1 MTRLMWFR
9 LGSVGRPANIPRMMF
24 VANIAALFLA
34 LALAAPASSEPGLEG
49 VTGLLNIPT
58 AEVLKDGEVTVGFGR
73 NENNIRFPGRVQRN
87 YFAGVGFLPR
97 LEITARYIDFPEIL
111 DPGIP
116 GFGTRKDRSVNAKF
130 QLLSEDKAPL
140 SFAVGV
146 YDVAG
151 RAVLERCAYGV
162 ATKTA
167 GDFQFTLGV
176 GEKRLDGVFGGVSY
190 KPVREVELMYEFDTY
205 DSNYGVRF
213 NPHPDW
219 HVTLGSVA
227 GDFTY
232 GVSFT
237 KALPSSRNPK
247 PLHEGV
253 TLARK
258 PVMDGEAGT
267 VADLLAIELA
277 QLGLENVRISINS
290 GELDVEY
297 ENRRFRNEEQA
308 WAFVCDWAARRA
320 PADTTR
326 VCVRS
331 LRGQSPVVSTAFA
344 PHDLIAYVN
353 GEITDEEFAV
363 KADIKDG
370 ANERVQAK
378 LRGSSIGATD
388 LLFVPAC
395 TLDLG
400 RSYQPVR
407 QRSGI
412 AIEHSTAL
420 GGGFSLSSREE
431 IPISNNLDNR
441 DSPFIVRGMLNHS
454 APLGGGWYSHVD
466 AGYYNFHRWGGQ
478 AEIRK
483 YWEES
488 RLDLGVNAGI
498 VDNSFSDSV
507 DEQFQVSGSVRIPSL
522 DLTLSGTTGRF
533 IWGDEGFRLSA
544 NRRLGAYSV
553 EFFYL
558 NTTYTEDEAGVRVSI
573 PLFGYSEHT
582 SGLRAGAAPVFNYE
596 YRTAA
601 AHRGE
606 LLYAG
611 GSLSEYR
618 AWLYPWHLRENLY
631 LLREAAS
638 GILQLQ
644 D

>member
-1 MTRLMWFR
+1 
-9 LGSVGRPANIPRMMF
+9 VGRLANIPRMMF
-24 VANIAALFLA
+24 AANITALFLA
-34 LALAAPASSEPGLEG
+34 LVFAAPASAEPGLEG

-58 AEVLKDGEVTVGFGR
+58 AEVLKDGEVTLGFGR

-87 YFAGVGFLPR
+87 YYAGLGFLPR
-97 LEITARYIDFPEIL
+97 LEISARYIDFPEIN

-140 SFAVGV
+140 SLAVGM

-151 RAVLERCAYGV
+151 RAVLERGGYAV

-190 KPVREVELMYEFDTY
+190 KPAREVELMYEFDTY

-219 HVTLGSVA
+219 HITMGSVA

-237 KALPSSRNPK
+237 KTLPSSRNPK
-247 PLHEGV
+247 PKREGV
-253 TLARK
+253 TLARQ
-258 PVMDGEAGT
+258 PAMEGEASA

-277 QLGLENVRISINS
+277 QLGLENVRVGINS
-290 GELDVEY
+290 GVLDVEY
-297 ENRRFRNEEQA
+297 ENRRYRNEEQA
-308 WAFVCDWAARRA
+308 WAFVCDWAAKRA

-331 LRGQSPVVSTAFA
+331 LRGQRPVVSTSFVPA
-344 PHDLIAYVN
+344 DLLAYVN
-353 GEITDEEFAV
+353 GEMKDEEFAA
-363 KADIKDG
+363 KADIIDG
-370 ANERVQAK
+370 ANGRVHAN
-378 LRGSSIGATD
+378 LRGSSVGSTD
-388 LLFVPAC
+388 LFFVPAC

-400 RSYQPVR
+400 RAFQPVR

-412 AIEHSTAL
+412 AIEHSTSL
-420 GGGFSLSSREE
+420 GSGFSLTSREE
-431 IPISNNLDNR
+431 IPISNNLDNQN
-441 DSPFIVRGMLNHS
+441 SPFIVRGMLNHS
-454 APLGGGWYSHVD
+454 APWGGGWYSHID

-483 YWEES
+483 YWDES
-488 RLDLGVNAGI
+488 RYDLGVNAGI

-507 DEQFQVSGSVRIPSL
+507 DEQFQLSGSARIPSL

-573 PLFGYSEHT
+573 PLFGYSEDT
-582 SGLRAGAAPVFNYE
+582 SGLRAGVAPVFNYE
-596 YRTAA
+596 YRTSS

-606 LLYAG
+606 LLFPG
-611 GSLSEYR
+611 GSISEYR
-618 AWLYPWHLRENLY
+618 AWLYPWHLRENFY
-631 LLREAAS
+631 LLREAAG

>member
-1 MTRLMWFR
+1 MRFR

-24 VANIAALFLA
+24 AANITALFLA

-49 VTGLLNIPT
+49 VTGLLNIPN
-58 AEVLKDGEVTVGFGR
+58 AEVLKDGEVTLGFGR

-130 QLLSEDKAPL
+130 QLLSEDKAPV
-140 SFAVGV
+140 SFAVGM

-151 RAVLERCAYGV
+151 RAVLERGGYAV

-167 GDFQFTLGV
+167 GDLQFTLGI

-219 HVTLGSVA
+219 HLTMGSVA
-227 GDFTY
+227 GGFNY

-237 KALPSSRNPK
+237 KTLPSSRNPK
-247 PLHEGV
+247 PVREGV
-253 TLARK
+253 TLARH
-258 PVMDGEAGT
+258 PVVEGEANA

-277 QLGLENVRISINS
+277 QLGLENVRIGVNS
-290 GELDVEY
+290 GVLDVEY

-308 WAFVCDWAARRA
+308 WAFVCDWAAKRA
-320 PADTTR
+320 PAETTR

-331 LRGQSPVVSTAFA
+331 LRGQSPLVSTSFV
-344 PHDLIAYVN
+344 PGDLLAYVN
-353 GEITDEEFAV
+353 GEITDDEFAA
-363 KADIKDG
+363 KADIIDG
-370 ANERVQAK
+370 ANGRVQSK

-388 LLFVPAC
+388 LFFVPAC

-412 AIEHSTAL
+412 AIEHSTSL
-420 GGGFSLSSREE
+420 GGGFSLASREE
-431 IPISNNLDNR
+431 IPLSNNLDNQN
-441 DSPFIVRGMLNHS
+441 SPFIVRGMLNHS
-454 APLGGGWYSHVD
+454 APWGGGWYSHVD

-478 AEIRK
+478 AELRK
-483 YWEES
+483 YWDES
-488 RLDLGVNAGI
+488 LYDLGINAGI
-498 VDNSFSDSV
+498 VDNSFSDTV
-507 DEQFQVSGSVRIPSL
+507 DDQILLSGSARIPAL
-522 DLTLSGTTGRF
+522 DLTLTGTTGRF
-533 IWGDEGFRLSA
+533 IWGDEGFKLSA
-544 NRRLGAYSV
+544 NRRIGAYAV

-582 SGLRAGAAPVFNYE
+582 SGLRAGVAPVFNYE
-596 YRTAA
+596 YRTSA

-606 LLYAG
+606 HLYAG
-611 GSLSEYR
+611 GSISEYR

-631 LLREAAS
+631 LLREAA
-638 GILQLQ
+638 GRILQQQ